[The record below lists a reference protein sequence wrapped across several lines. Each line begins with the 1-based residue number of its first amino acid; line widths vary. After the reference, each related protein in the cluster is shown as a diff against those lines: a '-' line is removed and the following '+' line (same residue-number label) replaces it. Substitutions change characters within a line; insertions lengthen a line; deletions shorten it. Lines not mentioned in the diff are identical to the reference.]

1 MTAGSAGCGVSGA
14 ELGGG
19 RGEVAVRRAV
29 AVTVVPLSVPRSA
42 CRGGGRP
49 RVPAPVMPVAFGGV
63 TFRPGDILH
72 AGDDG
77 IVLLPDRG

>member
-1 MTAGSAGCGVSGA
+1 
-14 ELGGG
+14 
-19 RGEVAVRRAV
+19 
-29 AVTVVPLSVPRSA
+29 VT
-42 CRGGGRP
+42 
-49 RVPAPVMPVAFGGV
+49 PVAFGGV